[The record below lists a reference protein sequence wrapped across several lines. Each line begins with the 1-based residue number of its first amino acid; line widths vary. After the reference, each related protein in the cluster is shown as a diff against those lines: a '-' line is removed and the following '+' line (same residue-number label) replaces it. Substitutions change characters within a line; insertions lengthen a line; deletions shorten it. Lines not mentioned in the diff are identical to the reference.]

1 MQESVALNL
10 WWQISGRKRPSS
22 IQRRV
27 IGVSQ
32 LQQQHCETNSNIC
45 FSSCRASG
53 FLQLAQRCRQ
63 PFHIVVHL
71 EAQTGASQR
80 PSSSRSTARPAQAL
94 LIQHSS
100 SLGMEMMHTLN
111 TVQVITQAEPLSC
124 LGHHQLANLT
134 AFKFGVVVCGARCCT
149 RSSCHWAAVVVD
161 QLTMLA
167 RNMALQLRSQRSH
180 LLLQLANGGLAITT
194 STRYWRRELI
204 HSVAEG

>member
-10 WWQISGRKRPSS
+10 WWQISDRKRPSS

-45 FSSCRASG
+45 FFSSCMASG
-53 FLQLAQRCRQ
+53 LLQLAQRCRQ

-71 EAQTGASQR
+71 EAQTGASHR

-100 SLGMEMMHTLN
+100 SLGMEMVDALN
-111 TVQVITQAEPLSC
+111 AIQVIAQAEPLSC

-134 AFKFGVVVCGARCCT
+134 AFKFGVVVCGAARRCT
-149 RSSCHWAAVVVD
+149 RSSCHRAAIVVD
-161 QLTMLA
+161 QPTMLA
-167 RNMALQLRSQRSH
+167 
-180 LLLQLANGGLAITT
+180 
-194 STRYWRRELI
+194 
-204 HSVAEG
+204 